1 MSMMLL
7 KTIVMKTTS
16 EKRCQDSPK
25 DLWTIMV
32 GIRTPIFSEMLA
44 NLTIEMFVEI
54 NSKFLKGLKT
64 VQ

>member
-1 MSMMLL
+1 MLL
-7 KTIVMKTTS
+7 KTIVMKTTL

-32 GIRTPIFSEMLA
+32 GIRRTPIFSEMLA